1 MESRNHNI
9 ILYLKSGN
17 IEYYAKIGDLEEEL
31 AGQFYRIHRGYL
43 INLFHVEGYDKTE
56 VRMANGD
63 KLLLS
68 RYKYDGFVQAYMD
81 YISEWKT
88 LKVSR
93 TEDTATMKKSCS
105 AF

>member
-43 INLFHVEGYDKTE
+43 INLFHVEAETPYRT
-56 VRMANGD
+56 
-63 KLLLS
+63 
-68 RYKYDGFVQAYMD
+68 QAAHGRNPIPILARINSTAAMP
-81 YISEWKT
+81 S
-88 LKVSR
+88 LF
-93 TEDTATMKKSCS
+93 DTASLKGKP
-105 AF
+105 